1 MPKIKSDLLV
11 QDGVE
16 ATFLMDA
23 SVDVNNAPDFGT
35 NEEVVDTVTN
45 RNVTETKQAPVRDF
59 IYGKTRKGGV
69 VVYESVSGA
78 NGKFTGTSIG
88 DRTSSLN
95 QIIAWHHTEVDEI
108 EELYLDNVLAW
119 SNNSGSP
126 LYKNQYASNGSS
138 SSTSND
144 FYHEHR
150 VGTATQ
156 STVDIYNDSFW
167 PPSASQTT
175 YTRLL
180 GIAYSY
186 VRFVY
191 NQTIY
196 PNSAPNVVALI
207 KGRKVYDPRE
217 VGHSITDATTWE
229 FSDNPVLCLFDY
241 LRDSELGAGID
252 ASLFDETQISTAAT
266 YCDNSVVTDAGGSNE
281 LTRNRYSCNGVLST
295 GDSVKNNIL
304 KILSTMHGK
313 LLFVNGK
320 FQILPRQYEHPHLT
334 HLNEDMIVGKF
345 YVSNKNPSSVMYNRV
360 TGNLVDKDA
369 EYVKTEYLPQKNT
382 DYQTSDRGAFT
393 KNLDLPMTT
402 DSVQAQRLARMFLN
416 DSRRERTIKTTIN
429 ARGLDYTIG
438 DNISVTNSKLG
449 IGTERQKLLNANF
462 NDTDDWT
469 DVDGLFFI
477 VSQVGYL
484 RNTHA
489 TNKARLYQEANIAGS
504 VRYGHYC
511 RLEFEAPSA
520 DHLYKIIVSSS
531 EYPNDV
537 LQYEGSDLAWEAVVG
552 ENVKYFRVFPDVGE
566 AVYVIIEN
574 LQSGTS
580 GAGTEA
586 QFDNVNFY
594 ENTTQTYE
602 ITSLNLNLESDEGI
616 AVDLEARE
624 IAPSYDDQEGNYVEP
639 NYTVNSLPS
648 SAGINAP
655 SIVEALTTPVPY
667 VEGNNVITGI
677 YIRWNA
683 PGQTKVAY
691 YRVGIGDPAV
701 DFENYKI
708 YTTQSNT
715 IITPNY
721 DEIASV
727 RVGVQAVNLNGV
739 QSTVDFQTISN
750 GNAYESAVEAPT
762 TIRITSAIPATLSDA
777 DYESYIGRPPVT
789 GDEITFIRINGSTG
803 ETIDAETFRYVGD
816 ITITTAH
823 TNATNFETDDPDSDV
838 SALFGFQIDINA
850 VQSATVTWSYEV
862 QNYQADDSSTGFTI
876 TTTNPFN
883 TGFTVEAKS
892 LAADHSSYTGGDV
905 LTKTGDIFVTA
916 EYENSAGQTI
926 TETAIAPVS
935 LAIAGF

>member
-1 MPKIKSDLLV
+1 MPNIKSDLLI

-16 ATFLMDA
+16 ATYLMDA
-23 SVDVNNAPDFGT
+23 SVDVNNAPDFDA
-35 NEEVVDTVTN
+35 NEEVIDTVTN

-59 IYGKTRKGGV
+59 VYGKTRKGGV
-69 VVYESVSGA
+69 VVYESVTGED
-78 NGKFTGTSIG
+78 GKYTGVFV
-88 DRTSSLN
+88 DNRTDYLN
-95 QIIAWHHTEVDEI
+95 QIIAWHHTEVEEI

-126 LYKNQYASNGSS
+126 LYKNQFASNGTS
-138 SSTSND
+138 SSTSNY

-156 STVDIYNDSFW
+156 STVDIYNDNAW
-167 PPSASQTT
+167 PFITSDQ

-186 VRFVY
+186 VRFFY

-229 FSDNPVLCLFDY
+229 WSDNPVLCLFDY

-252 ASLFDETQISTAAT
+252 ASLFDEAQIETAAT
-266 YCDNSVVTDAGGSNE
+266 YCDNSVVTDAGGLNE
-281 LTRNRYSCNGVLST
+281 LTRNRYSCDGVLST

-313 LLFVNGK
+313 LLFLNGK
-320 FQILPRQYEHPHLT
+320 FQIIPRQYTNPHHTHLT
-334 HLNEDMIVGKF
+334 EDMIVGKF
-345 YVSNKNPSSVMYNRV
+345 YVSNKNPSAVIYNRV
-360 TGNLVDKDA
+360 TGSLVDKDA
-369 EYVKTEYLPQKNT
+369 EYVKTEYQSQSSLN
-382 DYQTSDRGAFT
+382 YQTSDRGAFT

-449 IGTERQKLLNANF
+449 IGREIQRTRNASF

-469 DVDGLFFI
+469 SVDGTFFI
-477 VSQVGYL
+477 VSDVGYL
-484 RNTHA
+484 RNTNG
-489 TNKARLYQEANIAGS
+489 TDKAYLYQEADSAGYI
-504 VRYGHYC
+504 RYGNYC
-511 RLEFEAPSA
+511 RLRFAAPSA
-520 DHLYKIIVSSS
+520 DHLYKIIVSSTS
-531 EYPNDV
+531 SPDDV
-537 LQYEGSDLAWEAVVG
+537 LQYEGSDLAWQAVVG
-552 ENVKYFRVFPDVGE
+552 ENEKYFRLFPDVGE
-566 AVYVIIEN
+566 TIYVIIEN
-574 LQSGTS
+574 LQTGTS
-580 GAGTEA
+580 GAGTES
-586 QFDNVNFY
+586 QFDAVKLD
-594 ENTTQTYE
+594 ENTSQTYE
-602 ITSLNLNLESDEGI
+602 ITSLNINPESDAGI

-624 IAPSYDDQEGNYVEP
+624 IAPSYDDQEGSYIEP
-639 NYTVNSLPS
+639 SLTVNSLPS
-648 SAGINAP
+648 SAGINEPTIREYAT
-655 SIVEALTTPVPY
+655 SPVPY

-677 YIRWNA
+677 KIRWRA
-683 PGQTKVAY
+683 PLSTRVAY

-715 IITPNY
+715 IIIPNY

-739 QSTVDFQTISN
+739 QSTVDLQTISN

-762 TIRITSAIPATLSDA
+762 TIRITSAIPTTLTDA

-789 GDEITFIRINGSTG
+789 GDEITFIRINSSTG
-803 ETIDAETFRYVGD
+803 ATIDAETFRYVGD
-816 ITITTAH
+816 IAITTPS
-823 TNATNFETDDPDSDV
+823 TNATTFETDNPNTDV

-850 VQSATVTWSYEV
+850 TQGATVTWSYEV

-892 LAADHSSYTGGDV
+892 LAADHSSYTGGAV

-916 EYENSAGQTI
+916 EYENAQGQTI

>member
-23 SVDVNNAPDFGT
+23 SVDVNNAPDFDT
-35 NEEVVDTVTN
+35 NEEVIDTVTN

-59 IYGKTRKGGV
+59 VYGKTRKGGV
-69 VVYESVSGA
+69 IVYESVSGTD
-78 NGKFTGTSIG
+78 GKFTGTISG
-88 DRTSSLN
+88 DRTIGLN
-95 QIIAWHHTEVDEI
+95 QIIAWHHTEVEEI

-119 SNNSGSP
+119 SNNGGNY
-126 LYKNQYASNGSS
+126 LYKNQFASNGSS
-138 SSTSND
+138 SSSSD
-144 FYHEHR
+144 YFYHVHR

-156 STVDIYNDSFW
+156 STIDVYNDNSW
-167 PPSASQTT
+167 PPSSSETT

-196 PNSAPNVVALI
+196 PNGAPNVVALI

-229 FSDNPVLCLFDY
+229 WSDNPVLCLFDY
-241 LRDSELGAGID
+241 LRDSEIGAGID
-252 ASLFDETQISTAAT
+252 ASLFDETQVSTAAT
-266 YCDNSVVTDAGGSNE
+266 YCDNSLVTDAGGNNE

-320 FQILPRQYEHPHLT
+320 FQILPRQYTNPHHTHLT
-334 HLNEDMIVGKF
+334 EDMIVGKF

-369 EYVKTEYLPQKNT
+369 EYVKTEYNPQSNT

-393 KNLDLPMTT
+393 KNLDFSMTT

-449 IGTERQKLLNANF
+449 IGTERQRLLNANF
-462 NDTDDWT
+462 ADTDDWT

-477 VSQVGYL
+477 VSQVGHL

-489 TNKARLYQEANIAGS
+489 TNKARLYQEASIAGV

-552 ENVKYFRVFPDVGE
+552 ENVKYFRVFPDLGE
-566 AVYVIIEN
+566 TVYVIIEN

-624 IAPSYDDQEGNYVEP
+624 IDPDYDDQEGNYIEP
-639 NYTVNSLPS
+639 SFRVNSLPS
-648 SAGINAP
+648 SAGINSVTRIYSA
-655 SIVEALTTPVPY
+655 IPVPY
-667 VEGNNVITGI
+667 IEGNNVITGI
-677 YIRWNA
+677 SIRFRPA
-683 PGQTKVAY
+683 QATRVAH
-691 YRVGIGDPAV
+691 YRVGIGDPSV

-708 YTTQSNT
+708 YTTQSDK
-715 IITPNY
+715 IIIPNY
-721 DEIASV
+721 DEIASL
-727 RVGVQAVNLNGV
+727 RVGIQVVNINGEL
-739 QSTVDFQTISN
+739 SNLIYETISN

-762 TIRITSAIPATLSDA
+762 TIRITSAIPTTLSDA

-803 ETIDAETFRYVGD
+803 VTIDAETLRYVGD
-816 ITITTAH
+816 ITITTAN
-823 TNATNFETDDPDSDV
+823 TNATNFETDDPDADV

-892 LAADHSSYTGGDV
+892 LAADHSSYTGGAV

-916 EYENSAGQTI
+916 EYENAQGQTI

>member
-23 SVDVNNAPDFGT
+23 SVDVNNAPDFDT
-35 NEEVVDTVTN
+35 NEEVIDTVTN

-59 IYGKTRKGGV
+59 VYGKTRKGGV
-69 VVYESVSGA
+69 IVYESVSGTD
-78 NGKFTGTSIG
+78 GKFTGTISG
-88 DRTSSLN
+88 DRTIGLN
-95 QIIAWHHTEVDEI
+95 QIIAWHHTEVEEI

-119 SNNSGSP
+119 SNNGGNY
-126 LYKNQYASNGSS
+126 LYKNQFASNGSS
-138 SSTSND
+138 SSSSD
-144 FYHEHR
+144 YFYHVHR

-156 STVDIYNDSFW
+156 STIDVYNDNSW
-167 PPSASQTT
+167 PPSSSETT

-196 PNSAPNVVALI
+196 PNGAPNVVALI

-229 FSDNPVLCLFDY
+229 WSDNPVLCLFDY
-241 LRDSELGAGID
+241 LRDSEIGAGID
-252 ASLFDETQISTAAT
+252 ASLFDETQVSTAAT
-266 YCDNSVVTDAGGSNE
+266 YCDNSLVTDAGGNNE

-320 FQILPRQYEHPHLT
+320 FQILPRQYTNPHHTHLT
-334 HLNEDMIVGKF
+334 EDMIVGKF

-369 EYVKTEYLPQKNT
+369 EYVKTEYNPQSNT

-393 KNLDLPMTT
+393 KNLDFSMTT

-449 IGTERQKLLNANF
+449 IGTERQRLLNANF
-462 NDTDDWT
+462 ADTDDWT

-477 VSQVGYL
+477 VSQVGHL

-489 TNKARLYQEANIAGS
+489 TNKARLYQEASIAGV

-552 ENVKYFRVFPDVGE
+552 ENVKYFRVFPDLGE
-566 AVYVIIEN
+566 TVYVIIEN

-624 IAPSYDDQEGNYVEP
+624 IDPDYDDQEGNYIEP
-639 NYTVNSLPS
+639 SFRVNSLPS
-648 SAGINAP
+648 SAGINSVTRIYSA
-655 SIVEALTTPVPY
+655 IPVPY
-667 VEGNNVITGI
+667 IEGNNVITGI
-677 YIRWNA
+677 SIRFRPA
-683 PGQTKVAY
+683 QATRVAH
-691 YRVGIGDPAV
+691 YRVGIGDPSV

-708 YTTQSNT
+708 YTTQSDK
-715 IITPNY
+715 IIIPNY
-721 DEIASV
+721 DEIASL
-727 RVGVQAVNLNGV
+727 RVGIQVVNINGEL
-739 QSTVDFQTISN
+739 SNLIYETISN

-762 TIRITSAIPATLSDA
+762 TIRITSAIPTTLSDA

-803 ETIDAETFRYVGD
+803 ATIDAETFRYVGD
-816 ITITTAH
+816 ITITTAN
-823 TNATNFETDDPDSDV
+823 TNATNFETDDPDADV

-892 LAADHSSYTGGDV
+892 LAADHSSYTGGAV

-916 EYENSAGQTI
+916 EYENAQGQTI

>member
-23 SVDVNNAPDFGT
+23 SVDVNNAPDFDT
-35 NEEVVDTVTN
+35 NEEVIDTVTN

-59 IYGKTRKGGV
+59 VYGKTRKGGV
-69 VVYESVSGA
+69 IVYESVSGTD
-78 NGKFTGTSIG
+78 GKFTGTISG
-88 DRTSSLN
+88 DRTIGLN
-95 QIIAWHHTEVDEI
+95 QIIAWHHTEVEEI

-119 SNNSGSP
+119 SNNGGNY
-126 LYKNQYASNGSS
+126 LYKNQFASNGSS
-138 SSTSND
+138 SSSSD
-144 FYHEHR
+144 YFYHVHR

-156 STVDIYNDSFW
+156 STIDVYNDNSW
-167 PPSASQTT
+167 PPSSSETT

-196 PNSAPNVVALI
+196 PNGAPNVVALI

-229 FSDNPVLCLFDY
+229 WSDNPVLCLFDY
-241 LRDSELGAGID
+241 LRDSEIGAGID
-252 ASLFDETQISTAAT
+252 ASLFDETQVSTAAT
-266 YCDNSVVTDAGGSNE
+266 YCDNSLVTDAGGNNE

-320 FQILPRQYEHPHLT
+320 FQILPRQYTNPHHTHLT
-334 HLNEDMIVGKF
+334 EDMIVGKF

-369 EYVKTEYLPQKNT
+369 EYVKTEYNPQSNT

-393 KNLDLPMTT
+393 KNLDFSMTT

-449 IGTERQKLLNANF
+449 IGTERQRLLNANF
-462 NDTDDWT
+462 ADTDDWT

-477 VSQVGYL
+477 VSQVGHL

-489 TNKARLYQEANIAGS
+489 TNKARLYQEASIAGV

-552 ENVKYFRVFPDVGE
+552 ENVKYFRVFPDLGE
-566 AVYVIIEN
+566 TVYVIIEN

-624 IAPSYDDQEGNYVEP
+624 IDPDYDDQEGNYIEP
-639 NYTVNSLPS
+639 SFRVNSLPS
-648 SAGINAP
+648 SAGINSVTRIYSA
-655 SIVEALTTPVPY
+655 IPVPY
-667 VEGNNVITGI
+667 IEGNNVITGI
-677 YIRWNA
+677 SIRFRPA
-683 PGQTKVAY
+683 QATRVAH
-691 YRVGIGDPAV
+691 YRVGIGDPSV

-708 YTTQSNT
+708 YTTQSDK
-715 IITPNY
+715 IIIPNY
-721 DEIASV
+721 DEIASL
-727 RVGVQAVNLNGV
+727 RVGIQVVNINGEL
-739 QSTVDFQTISN
+739 SNLIYETISN

-762 TIRITSAIPATLSDA
+762 TIRITSAIPTTLSDA

-803 ETIDAETFRYVGD
+803 VTIDAETFRYVGD
-816 ITITTAH
+816 ITITTAN
-823 TNATNFETDDPDSDV
+823 TNATNFETDDPDADV

-892 LAADHSSYTGGDV
+892 LAADHSSYTGGAV

-916 EYENSAGQTI
+916 EYENAQGQTI